1 MTASRKFG
9 FVGLGVMG
17 EPMCRHLV
25 QKTDARVLVHDINAE
40 PVARLVEAGAVDAGS
55 IAGLADAEIIFISM
69 PSGEHLRKICEMPGG
84 LLEFARSGQII
95 VDLSTSP
102 LKLTR
107 ELAGS
112 FAAKGADYADAP
124 VARTRAAAEAGTLA
138 ISVGATAGVF
148 GRIEPLLRCF
158 ASEVTHCGDVG
169 SGQIVKIL
177 NNMVVVGTVTA
188 LCEAAAIAEAAG
200 VSTQTLFD
208 AFSKGSADS
217 FALRN
222 HGYKAVAA
230 REFPERVFSTDYM
243 HKDVTY
249 ALEMAKDA
257 GIEAREAALGASLL
271 TEASQH
277 GFGANY
283 WPVIVKII
291 ERSSNDN
298 SGGKPQSAAGRR
310 PPG

>member
-1 MTASRKFG
+1 MTGSSTFG
-9 FVGLGVMG
+9 FIGLGVMG

-25 QKTDARVLVHDINAE
+25 QKTGSKVLVHDLNAE
-40 PVARLVEAGAVDAGS
+40 PVARLTEIGAIDAGS
-55 IAGLADAEIIFISM
+55 IAEVAKADIVFISM
-69 PSGEHLRKICEMPGG
+69 PSGEHLKKICGMPGG
-84 LLEFARSGQII
+84 LVELARPGQTI

-107 ELAGS
+107 ELAGT

-124 VARTRAAAEAGTLA
+124 VARTRAAAETGTLA
-138 ISVGATAGVF
+138 IFVGASPDVF
-148 GRIEPLLRCF
+148 TRIEPLLRCF

-169 SGQIVKIL
+169 SGQVVKIL

-188 LCEAAAIAEAAG
+188 LCEAAAIANSAG

-230 REFPERVFSTDYM
+230 EQFPERVFSTDYM
-243 HKDVTY
+243 HKDVSY
-249 ALEMAKDA
+249 ALDMARDA

-271 TEASQH
+271 TEASQA

-291 ERSSNDN
+291 ERSSR
-298 SGGKPQSAAGRR
+298 K
-310 PPG
+310 

>member
-1 MTASRKFG
+1 MTATSTFG
-9 FVGLGVMG
+9 FIGLGVMG

-25 QKTDARVLVHDINAE
+25 QKTKQKVLVHDLNTE
-40 PVARLVEAGAVDAGS
+40 PVSRLVQAGAVDAGS
-55 IAGLADAEIIFISM
+55 VATVAKADIVFISM
-69 PSGEHLRKICEMPGG
+69 PSGEHLKKICEMPGG
-84 LLEFARSGQII
+84 LLEFARAGQTV

-107 ELAGS
+107 ELAGA

-138 ISVGATAGVF
+138 ISVGATPDVF
-148 GRIEPLLRCF
+148 KRIDPLLHCF
-158 ASEVTHCGDVG
+158 ASDVTHCGDVG

-188 LCEAAAIAEAAG
+188 LCEAAAIANAAG
-200 VSTQTLFD
+200 MSTQTLFD
-208 AFSKGSADS
+208 ALSKGSADS

-230 REFPERVFSTDYM
+230 QEFPERVFSTDYM
-243 HKDVTY
+243 HKDVSY
-249 ALEMAKDA
+249 ALDMAKDA
-257 GIEAREAALGASLL
+257 GIEAREAALGATLL
-271 TEASQH
+271 TEASKA

-291 ERSSNDN
+291 EGN
-298 SGGKPQSAAGRR
+298 SKQS
-310 PPG
+310 

>member
-1 MTASRKFG
+1 MTGTSTFG
-9 FVGLGVMG
+9 FIGLGVMG

-25 QKTDARVLVHDINAE
+25 QKTKQKVLIHDLNAE
-40 PVARLVEAGAVDAGS
+40 PVARLVQAGAIDAGS
-55 IAGLADAEIIFISM
+55 VAAVAKADTVFISM
-69 PSGEHLRKICEMPGG
+69 PSGEHLKKICEMPGG
-84 LLEFARSGQII
+84 LLEFARAGQTI

-107 ELAGS
+107 ELAGV

-138 ISVGATAGVF
+138 ISVGATPDVF
-148 GRIEPLLRCF
+148 SRIEPLLRCF
-158 ASEVTHCGDVG
+158 ASDVTHCGDIG
-169 SGQIVKIL
+169 TGQIVKIL

-188 LCEAAAIAEAAG
+188 LCEAAAIANAAG
-200 VSTQTLFD
+200 MSTQTLFD
-208 AFSKGSADS
+208 ALSKGSADS

-222 HGYKAVAA
+222 HGFKAVAA

-243 HKDVTY
+243 HKDVSY
-249 ALEMAKDA
+249 ALDMAKDA

-271 TEASQH
+271 TEASRA

-283 WPVIVKII
+283 WPVIVRII
-291 ERSSNDN
+291 EGSSKK
-298 SGGKPQSAAGRR
+298 S
-310 PPG
+310 

>member
-1 MTASRKFG
+1 MTGSMTFG
-9 FVGLGVMG
+9 FIGLGVMG

-25 QKTDARVLVHDINAE
+25 QKTKQKVLIHDINAE
-40 PVARLVEAGAVDAGS
+40 PVARLVQAGAVDVGS
-55 IAGLADAEIIFISM
+55 ISGLAKADVIFISI
-69 PSGEHLRKICEMPGG
+69 PSGAHLKEICETPGG
-84 LLEFARSGQII
+84 ILEFARAGQTI

-107 ELAGS
+107 ELAGT

-138 ISVGATAGVF
+138 ISVGATPDVF
-148 GRIEPLLRCF
+148 ARIEPLLRCF

-169 SGQIVKIL
+169 SGQVVKIL

-188 LCEAAAIAEAAG
+188 LCEAAAIAKSAG
-200 VSTQTLFD
+200 VSTETLFD

-222 HGYKAVAA
+222 HGYKALAA
-230 REFPERVFSTDYM
+230 QEFPERVFSTDYM
-243 HKDVTY
+243 HKDVSY
-249 ALEMAKDA
+249 ALDMARDA
-257 GIEAREAALGASLL
+257 GIVAREAALGADLL
-271 TEASQH
+271 AEASRA

-291 ERSSNDN
+291 EGFSKKS
-298 SGGKPQSAAGRR
+298 
-310 PPG
+310 

>member
-1 MTASRKFG
+1 MTGSSTFG
-9 FVGLGVMG
+9 FIGLGVMG

-25 QKTDARVLVHDINAE
+25 QKTGSKVLVHDLNAE
-40 PVARLVEAGAVDAGS
+40 PVARLAKIGAIDAGS
-55 IAGLADAEIIFISM
+55 IAEVAKADIVFISM
-69 PSGEHLRKICEMPGG
+69 PSGEHLKKICDMPGG
-84 LLEFARSGQII
+84 LVELARRGQTI

-107 ELAGS
+107 ELAGT

-124 VARTRAAAEAGTLA
+124 VARTRAAAETGTLA
-138 ISVGATAGVF
+138 IFVGASPDVF
-148 GRIEPLLRCF
+148 TRIEPQLRCF
-158 ASEVTHCGDVG
+158 ASEVTHCGEVG
-169 SGQIVKIL
+169 SGQVVKIL

-188 LCEAAAIAEAAG
+188 LCEAAAIASSAG

-230 REFPERVFSTDYM
+230 GQFPERVFSTDYM
-243 HKDVTY
+243 HKDVSY
-249 ALEMAKDA
+249 ALDMARDA

-271 TEASQH
+271 TEASQA

-291 ERSSNDN
+291 ERSSKK
-298 SGGKPQSAAGRR
+298 S
-310 PPG
+310 

>member
-1 MTASRKFG
+1 MTGSSTFG
-9 FVGLGVMG
+9 FIGLGVMG

-25 QKTDARVLVHDINAE
+25 QKTRQKVLIHDINAE
-40 PVARLVEAGAVDAGS
+40 PVARLAQAGAVDAGS
-55 IAGLADAEIIFISM
+55 VAAVAKADIVFISM
-69 PSGEHLRKICEMPGG
+69 PSGAHLKKICEMPEG
-84 LLEFARSGQII
+84 LLAFARAGQTI

-107 ELAGS
+107 ELAGA

-138 ISVGATAGVF
+138 ISVGATPEVF
-148 GRIEPLLRCF
+148 TRIEPLLRCF

-169 SGQIVKIL
+169 SGQVVKIL

-188 LCEAAAIAEAAG
+188 LCEAVAIAKSAG
-200 VSTQTLFD
+200 VSTDTLFD

-222 HGYKAVAA
+222 HGYKAVAKE
-230 REFPERVFSTDYM
+230 EFPERVFSTDYM
-243 HKDVTY
+243 HKDLSY
-249 ALEMAKDA
+249 ALDMARDA
-257 GIEAREAALGASLL
+257 GIEAREAALGATLL
-271 TEASQH
+271 AEASQK

-283 WPVIVKII
+283 WPVILKVI
-291 ERSSNDN
+291 ERSS
-298 SGGKPQSAAGRR
+298 K
-310 PPG
+310 

>member
-1 MTASRKFG
+1 MTATATFG
-9 FVGLGVMG
+9 FIGLGVMG

-25 QKTDARVLVHDINAE
+25 QKTGAKVFVHDINAE
-40 PVARLVEAGAVDAGS
+40 PVTRLVQAGAMDAGS
-55 IAGLADAEIIFISM
+55 VAGAAKADIVFISM
-69 PSGEHLRKICEMPGG
+69 PSGIHLKKICEMAGG
-84 LLEFARSGQII
+84 LLELARAGQII

-107 ELAGS
+107 ELAAA
-112 FAAKGADYADAP
+112 FKAKGTDYADAP

-158 ASEVTHCGDVG
+158 AAEVTHCGDVG
-169 SGQIVKIL
+169 SGQVVKIL

-188 LCEAAAIAEAAG
+188 LCEAAAIANAAG
-200 VSTQTLFD
+200 MSTETLFN
-208 AFSKGSADS
+208 ALSKGSADS

-222 HGYKAVAA
+222 HGYKAVAPN
-230 REFPERVFSTDYM
+230 EFPERVFSTDYM
-243 HKDVTY
+243 HKDISY
-249 ALEMAKDA
+249 ALEMAKDF

-271 TEASQH
+271 TEASQA

-283 WPVIVKII
+283 WPVIIKII
-291 ERSSNDN
+291 EGSS
-298 SGGKPQSAAGRR
+298 KR
-310 PPG
+310 

>member
-1 MTASRKFG
+1 MTGSSTFG
-9 FVGLGVMG
+9 FIGLGVMG

-25 QKTDARVLVHDINAE
+25 QKTGSEVLVHDLNAE
-40 PVARLVEAGAVDAGS
+40 PVARLTEIGAIDAGS
-55 IAGLADAEIIFISM
+55 IAEAAKADIVFISM
-69 PSGEHLRKICEMPGG
+69 PSGEHLKKICGMPSG
-84 LLEFARSGQII
+84 LVELARPGQTI

-107 ELAGS
+107 ELAGT

-124 VARTRAAAEAGTLA
+124 VARTRAAAETGTLA
-138 ISVGATAGVF
+138 IFVGASPDVF
-148 GRIEPLLRCF
+148 TRIEPLLRCF

-169 SGQIVKIL
+169 SGQVVKIL

-188 LCEAAAIAEAAG
+188 LCEAAAIANSAG

-230 REFPERVFSTDYM
+230 EQFPERVFSTDYM
-243 HKDVTY
+243 HKDVSY
-249 ALEMAKDA
+249 ALDMARDA

-271 TEASQH
+271 TEASQA

-283 WPVIVKII
+283 WPVIAKII
-291 ERSSNDN
+291 ERSSR
-298 SGGKPQSAAGRR
+298 K
-310 PPG
+310 

>member
-1 MTASRKFG
+1 MTGSSTFG
-9 FVGLGVMG
+9 FIGLGVMG

-25 QKTDARVLVHDINAE
+25 QKTKQKVLIHDLNAE
-40 PVARLVEAGAVDAGS
+40 PVARLVQAGAVDAGS
-55 IAGLADAEIIFISM
+55 VAAVAKADIVFISM
-69 PSGEHLRKICEMPGG
+69 PSGEHLKKICEMPGG
-84 LLEFARSGQII
+84 LLEFARAGQTI

-107 ELAGS
+107 ELAGV

-138 ISVGATAGVF
+138 ISVGATPDVF
-148 GRIEPLLRCF
+148 TRIEPLLRCF
-158 ASEVTHCGDVG
+158 ASDVTHCGDVG
-169 SGQIVKIL
+169 TGQIVKIL

-188 LCEAAAIAEAAG
+188 LCEAAAIANAAG
-200 VSTQTLFD
+200 MSTQTLFD
-208 AFSKGSADS
+208 ALSKGSADS

-243 HKDVTY
+243 HKDVSY
-249 ALEMAKDA
+249 ALDMARDA

-271 TEASQH
+271 TEASQA

-291 ERSSNDN
+291 E
-298 SGGKPQSAAGRR
+298 AGSKKS
-310 PPG
+310 

>member
-1 MTASRKFG
+1 MTGSPTFG
-9 FVGLGVMG
+9 FIGLGVMG

-25 QKTDARVLVHDINAE
+25 QKTKQKVLIHDINTE
-40 PVARLVEAGAVDAGS
+40 PVARLVQAGAVDAGS
-55 IAGLADAEIIFISM
+55 VAAVAKADIAFISM
-69 PSGEHLRKICEMPGG
+69 PSGAHLQKICEMPGG
-84 LLEFARSGQII
+84 LLESARAGQTI

-112 FAAKGADYADAP
+112 FAAKGAEYADAP

-138 ISVGATAGVF
+138 ISVGASPDVF
-148 GRIEPLLRCF
+148 ARIEPLLRCF

-169 SGQIVKIL
+169 SGQVVKIL

-188 LCEAAAIAEAAG
+188 LCEAAAIAESAG

-208 AFSKGSADS
+208 ALSKGSADS

-243 HKDVTY
+243 HKDMSY
-249 ALEMAKDA
+249 ALDMARDA
-257 GIEAREAALGASLL
+257 GIDAREAALGARVLV
-271 TEASQH
+271 EASEA

-283 WPVIVKII
+283 WPVIVKVI
-291 ERSSNDN
+291 ERSSKK
-298 SGGKPQSAAGRR
+298 S
-310 PPG
+310 

>member
-1 MTASRKFG
+1 MTGSSTFG
-9 FVGLGVMG
+9 FIGLGVMG

-25 QKTDARVLVHDINAE
+25 QKTGSKVLVHDLNAE
-40 PVARLVEAGAVDAGS
+40 PVARLAKIGAIDAGS
-55 IAGLADAEIIFISM
+55 IAEVAKADIVFISM
-69 PSGEHLRKICEMPGG
+69 PSGEHLKKICGMPGG
-84 LLEFARSGQII
+84 LVELARRGQTI

-107 ELAGS
+107 ELAGT

-124 VARTRAAAEAGTLA
+124 VARTRAAAETGTLA
-138 ISVGATAGVF
+138 IFVGASPDVF
-148 GRIEPLLRCF
+148 TRIEPLLSCF

-169 SGQIVKIL
+169 SGQVVKIL

-188 LCEAAAIAEAAG
+188 LCEAAAIANSAG

-230 REFPERVFSTDYM
+230 GQFPERVFSTDYM
-243 HKDVTY
+243 HKDVSY
-249 ALEMAKDA
+249 ALDMARDA

-271 TEASQH
+271 TEASQA

-283 WPVIVKII
+283 WPVIAKII
-291 ERSSNDN
+291 ERSSKK
-298 SGGKPQSAAGRR
+298 S
-310 PPG
+310 

>member
-1 MTASRKFG
+1 MTGSSTFG
-9 FVGLGVMG
+9 FIGLGVMG

-25 QKTDARVLVHDINAE
+25 QKTGSMVLIHDINAE
-40 PVARLVEAGAVDAGS
+40 PVARLVQAGAVDAGT
-55 IAGLADAEIIFISM
+55 IAAVAKADIVFISM
-69 PSGEHLRKICEMPGG
+69 PSGAHLKKICEMPGG
-84 LLEFARSGQII
+84 LLEFARAGQTI

-107 ELAGS
+107 ELAGT
-112 FAAKGADYADAP
+112 FTAKGADYADAP

-138 ISVGATAGVF
+138 ISVGATKDVF
-148 GRIEPLLRCF
+148 ARIEPLLRCF

-169 SGQIVKIL
+169 SGQVVKIL

-188 LCEAAAIAEAAG
+188 LCEAAAIANSAG
-200 VSTQTLFD
+200 VSTETLFD

-243 HKDVTY
+243 HKDVSY
-249 ALEMAKDA
+249 ALDMARDA
-257 GIEAREAALGASLL
+257 GIDAREAALGASLL
-271 TEASQH
+271 TEASQA

-283 WPVIVKII
+283 WPVIVKVI
-291 ERSSNDN
+291 ERASKKS
-298 SGGKPQSAAGRR
+298 
-310 PPG
+310 

>member
-1 MTASRKFG
+1 MTATATFG
-9 FVGLGVMG
+9 FIGLGVMG

-25 QKTDARVLVHDINAE
+25 QKTGTKVLVHDINAE
-40 PVARLVEAGAVDAGS
+40 PVARLVQAGAVDAGS
-55 IAGLADAEIIFISM
+55 VAGAAKADIVFISM
-69 PSGEHLRKICEMPGG
+69 PSGVHLKKICEMPGG
-84 LLEFARSGQII
+84 LLELARAGQII

-107 ELAGS
+107 ELAAA
-112 FAAKGADYADAP
+112 FKAKGTDYADAP

-138 ISVGATAGVF
+138 ISVGATPVVF

-158 ASEVTHCGDVG
+158 AAEVTHCGDVG
-169 SGQIVKIL
+169 SGQVVKIL

-188 LCEAAAIAEAAG
+188 LCEAAAIANAAG
-200 VSTQTLFD
+200 MSTETLFN
-208 AFSKGSADS
+208 ALSKGSADS

-222 HGYKAVAA
+222 HGYKAVAP

-243 HKDVTY
+243 HKDISY
-249 ALEMAKDA
+249 ALEMAKDF
-257 GIEAREAALGASLL
+257 GIEAREAALGEALL
-271 TEASQH
+271 TEASQA

-291 ERSSNDN
+291 EGSS
-298 SGGKPQSAAGRR
+298 KR
-310 PPG
+310 

>member
-1 MTASRKFG
+1 MAATTTFG
-9 FVGLGVMG
+9 FIGLGVMG

-25 QKTDARVLVHDINAE
+25 QKTGAKVLVHDINAE
-40 PVARLVEAGAVDAGS
+40 PVARLVQAGAVDAGS
-55 IAGLADAEIIFISM
+55 IAGLARADIIFISM
-69 PSGEHLRKICEMPGG
+69 PSGVHLKKICEMPGG
-84 LLEFARSGQII
+84 LLEFARTGQVI

-107 ELAGS
+107 ELAAT
-112 FAAKGADYADAP
+112 FKAKGADYADAP

-138 ISVGATAGVF
+138 ISVGATPAVF
-148 GRIEPLLRCF
+148 SLIEPLLRCF
-158 ASEVTHCGDVG
+158 AAEVTHCGDVG
-169 SGQIVKIL
+169 SGQVVKIL

-188 LCEAAAIAEAAG
+188 LCEAAAIAKSAG
-200 VSTQTLFD
+200 VSTETLFD

-222 HGYKAVAA
+222 HGYKAVAP

-243 HKDVTY
+243 HKDVSY
-249 ALEMAKDA
+249 ALEMARDA
-257 GIEAREAALGASLL
+257 GIDAREAALGASLL
-271 TEASQH
+271 TEASQA

-291 ERSSNDN
+291 EDSS
-298 SGGKPQSAAGRR
+298 KQ
-310 PPG
+310 

>member
-1 MTASRKFG
+1 MTGSSTFG
-9 FVGLGVMG
+9 FIGLGVMG

-25 QKTDARVLVHDINAE
+25 QKTGSKVLVHDLNAE
-40 PVARLVEAGAVDAGS
+40 PVARLAKIGAIDAGS
-55 IAGLADAEIIFISM
+55 MGEVAKADIVFISM
-69 PSGEHLRKICEMPGG
+69 PSGEHLKKICSMPGG
-84 LLEFARSGQII
+84 LVELARRGQTI

-107 ELAGS
+107 ELAGT
-112 FAAKGADYADAP
+112 FAAKGADYTDAP

-138 ISVGATAGVF
+138 IFVGASPDVF
-148 GRIEPLLRCF
+148 TRIEPLLRCF

-169 SGQIVKIL
+169 SGQVVKIL

-188 LCEAAAIAEAAG
+188 LCEAAAIAESAG

-230 REFPERVFSTDYM
+230 QEFPERVFSTDYM
-243 HKDVTY
+243 HKDISY
-249 ALEMAKDA
+249 ALDMARDA

-271 TEASQH
+271 TEASQA

-283 WPVIVKII
+283 WPVIVKMI
-291 ERSSNDN
+291 ERSSKK
-298 SGGKPQSAAGRR
+298 S
-310 PPG
+310 

>member
-1 MTASRKFG
+1 MTGSSTFG
-9 FVGLGVMG
+9 FIGLGVMG

-25 QKTDARVLVHDINAE
+25 QKTGSKVLVHDLNAE
-40 PVARLVEAGAVDAGS
+40 PVARLAKLGAIDAGS
-55 IAGLADAEIIFISM
+55 VAEVAKADIVFISM
-69 PSGEHLRKICEMPGG
+69 PSGEHLKKICGMPGG
-84 LLEFARSGQII
+84 LVELARRGQTI

-107 ELAGS
+107 ELAGT

-124 VARTRAAAEAGTLA
+124 VARTRAAAETGTLA
-138 ISVGATAGVF
+138 IFVGASPDVF
-148 GRIEPLLRCF
+148 TRIEPLLRCL

-169 SGQIVKIL
+169 SGQVVKIL

-188 LCEAAAIAEAAG
+188 LCEAAAIANSAG

-230 REFPERVFSTDYM
+230 QQFPERVFSTDYM
-243 HKDVTY
+243 HKDVSY
-249 ALEMAKDA
+249 ALDMARDA

-271 TEASQH
+271 TEASQA

-291 ERSSNDN
+291 ERASKKS
-298 SGGKPQSAAGRR
+298 
-310 PPG
+310 

>member
-1 MTASRKFG
+1 MTGSSTFG
-9 FVGLGVMG
+9 FIGLGVMG

-25 QKTDARVLVHDINAE
+25 QKTQQKVLIHDINAE
-40 PVARLVEAGAVDAGS
+40 PVARLVQAGAVDAGS
-55 IAGLADAEIIFISM
+55 ISGLAKADVIFISM
-69 PSGEHLRKICEMPGG
+69 PSGEHLNRICEMPGG
-84 LLEFARSGQII
+84 LLEFARAGRTI

-112 FAAKGADYADAP
+112 FAANGADYADAP

-138 ISVGATAGVF
+138 ISVGATKDVF
-148 GRIEPLLRCF
+148 ARIEPLLRCF
-158 ASEVTHCGDVG
+158 ASEVTHCGEVG
-169 SGQIVKIL
+169 SGQVVKIL

-188 LCEAAAIAEAAG
+188 LCEAAAIAESAG

-230 REFPERVFSTDYM
+230 RDFPERVFSTDYM
-243 HKDVTY
+243 HKDVSY
-249 ALEMAKDA
+249 ALDMARDA
-257 GIEAREAALGASLL
+257 GIEAREAALGARLL
-271 TEASQH
+271 VEASQA

-283 WPVIVKII
+283 WPVIVKVI
-291 ERSSNDN
+291 EGSSKK
-298 SGGKPQSAAGRR
+298 S
-310 PPG
+310 